1 MTANTDL
8 MTELDAMQR
17 EMLLC
22 ENQIENAFHILDG
35 RMKAWKAKRH
45 EIIKCEVEK
54 VIKILSERDAVSF
67 TF

>member
-22 ENQIENAFHILDG
+22 ENQIENAFQVLDG
-35 RMKAWKAKRH
+35 RMKAWKAKRR
-45 EIIKCEVEK
+45 EILKCEVEK

>member
-35 RMKAWKAKRH
+35 RMKALKAKRR
-45 EIIKCEVEK
+45 EILKCEVEK